1 MKVHLHSREIYVED
15 IRQKRRARK
24 TAFAG
29 SGGPS
34 GRSWV
39 GELSRCWESELQRT
53 AAAAIVVRLA
63 NVSFVDETGTELLR
77 KMFQAGAK
85 LEGSGCMVRALIAQI
100 TGAAFPSGDCE
111 EESKKR
117 MSVESGVGAKG
128 E

>member
-1 MKVHLHSREIYVED
+1 MLKISVKNEEPGKRLLLEVEG
-15 IRQKRRARK
+15 RL
-24 TAFAG
+24 AG
-29 SGGPS
+29 P
-34 GRSWV
+34 WV
-39 GELSRCWESELQRT
+39 AELNRCWENEKGRT
-53 AAAAIVVRLA
+53 AAAEIVVRLA

-77 KMFQAGAK
+77 KIFQAGAK

-117 MSVESGVGAKG
+117 VSVESGAGAKG

>member
-1 MKVHLHSREIYVED
+1 MLKISVKNEEPGKRLLLEVEGLL
-15 IRQKRRARK
+15 
-24 TAFAG
+24 AG
-29 SGGPS
+29 P
-34 GRSWV
+34 WV